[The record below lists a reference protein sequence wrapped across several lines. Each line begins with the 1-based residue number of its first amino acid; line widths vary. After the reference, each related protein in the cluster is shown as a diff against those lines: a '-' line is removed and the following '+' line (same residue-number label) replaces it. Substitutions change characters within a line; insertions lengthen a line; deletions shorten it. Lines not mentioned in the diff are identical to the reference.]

1 MKQKNLIYSLLKV
14 YSLVMILVITS
25 FAITVSY
32 ATFDRNR
39 KDTAKVTQQT
49 ASRLAD
55 ILSEN
60 ENKINRIA
68 IELTNNQE
76 KVANL
81 FDYFQL
87 SYSDYLSQSLSR
99 EGIEGGISSIYLPQ
113 KIANLYYADDK
124 IESIAIDLKN
134 YQEILYSNEQ
144 KKMGSKEK
152 RMPDL
157 KNQLTLSKTLM
168 NPNTSEQIGTL
179 YVTFSKQELNT
190 IIDNS
195 GAKNQLQTFIFSDR
209 MKQLYA
215 NKIPSNNGLLQ
226 AEIEKG
232 ITKNSEIDFLSLSQ
246 QYYIYGS
253 ETASGMQVLTAVS
266 KKSVAIQSFN
276 AIFFILLGSALIN
289 LFLLYFLYR
298 IFRKYAYQV
307 EDIVASVSQVSSG
320 KLDWRITT
328 ADKEAELKDISTGI
342 NQMLDGINQ
351 YIEDIYT
358 LEIKQKDAH
367 MRALQSQINPHF
379 LYNTLEY
386 IRMYAVSEGA
396 EELADVVYTFA
407 TLLRNNT
414 SQEKTTTLKKEL
426 EFCEKYV
433 YLYQM
438 RYPGNIA
445 YSFAIDSAI
454 ENLVIPKFSIQP
466 LIENY
471 FVHGIDY
478 MRIDNVISVKANIE
492 EDKITILIR
501 DNGKGMSSEK
511 IKDLNQ
517 SLMESH
523 SKFGGSIGILNVN
536 ERLRSYFGESYRMC
550 IQETQAHGVTISISF
565 EKEKEEV

>member
-1 MKQKNLIYSLLKV
+1 
-14 YSLVMILVITS
+14 MILVITS
-25 FAITVSY
+25 FAVTVSY

-536 ERLRSYFGESYRMC
+536 ERLRSYFGGSYRMC

>member
-1 MKQKNLIYSLLKV
+1 
-14 YSLVMILVITS
+14 MILVITS
-25 FAITVSY
+25 FAVTVSY

-550 IQETQAHGVTISISF
+550 IQETQAHGVTISVSF

>member
-1 MKQKNLIYSLLKV
+1 M
-14 YSLVMILVITS
+14 
-25 FAITVSY
+25 
-32 ATFDRNR
+32 
-39 KDTAKVTQQT
+39 
-49 ASRLAD
+49 
-55 ILSEN
+55 
-60 ENKINRIA
+60 
-68 IELTNNQE
+68 
-76 KVANL
+76 
-81 FDYFQL
+81 
-87 SYSDYLSQSLSR
+87 
-99 EGIEGGISSIYLPQ
+99 
-113 KIANLYYADDK
+113 
-124 IESIAIDLKN
+124 
-134 YQEILYSNEQ
+134 
-144 KKMGSKEK
+144 
-152 RMPDL
+152 
-157 KNQLTLSKTLM
+157 
-168 NPNTSEQIGTL
+168 
-179 YVTFSKQELNT
+179 
-190 IIDNS
+190 
-195 GAKNQLQTFIFSDR
+195 
-209 MKQLYA
+209 
-215 NKIPSNNGLLQ
+215 LQ

-276 AIFFILLGSALIN
+276 AIVFILLGSALIN

-328 ADKEAELKDISTGI
+328 ADKEAELKDISRGI

-386 IRMYAVSEGA
+386 IRMYAVSE
-396 EELADVVYTFA
+396 ESDELADVVYTFA

-445 YSFAIDSAI
+445 YF
-454 ENLVIPKFSIQP
+454 LQLIQP
-466 LIENY
+466 S
-471 FVHGIDY
+471 
-478 MRIDNVISVKANIE
+478 RI
-492 EDKITILIR
+492 
-501 DNGKGMSSEK
+501 
-511 IKDLNQ
+511 
-517 SLMESH
+517 
-523 SKFGGSIGILNVN
+523 
-536 ERLRSYFGESYRMC
+536 
-550 IQETQAHGVTISISF
+550 
-565 EKEKEEV
+565 

>member
-1 MKQKNLIYSLLKV
+1 
-14 YSLVMILVITS
+14 MILVITS
-25 FAITVSY
+25 FAVTVSY

-414 SQEKTTTLKKEL
+414 SQEKQQRL
-426 EFCEKYV
+426 
-433 YLYQM
+433 
-438 RYPGNIA
+438 RRNW
-445 YSFAIDSAI
+445 SFVKNTFTFIKCGIQAISPI
-454 ENLVIPKFSIQP
+454 LLQLIQP
-466 LIENY
+466 S
-471 FVHGIDY
+471 
-478 MRIDNVISVKANIE
+478 RI
-492 EDKITILIR
+492 
-501 DNGKGMSSEK
+501 
-511 IKDLNQ
+511 
-517 SLMESH
+517 
-523 SKFGGSIGILNVN
+523 
-536 ERLRSYFGESYRMC
+536 
-550 IQETQAHGVTISISF
+550 
-565 EKEKEEV
+565 

>member
-1 MKQKNLIYSLLKV
+1 
-14 YSLVMILVITS
+14 MILVITS
-25 FAITVSY
+25 FAVTVSY

-289 LFLLYFLYR
+289 LFLLYILYR

>member
-1 MKQKNLIYSLLKV
+1 
-14 YSLVMILVITS
+14 MILVITS

-550 IQETQAHGVTISISF
+550 IQETQAHGVTISVSF

>member
-1 MKQKNLIYSLLKV
+1 
-14 YSLVMILVITS
+14 MILVITS
-25 FAITVSY
+25 FAVTVSY

-215 NKIPSNNGLLQ
+215 NKISSNNGMLQ

>member
-25 FAITVSY
+25 FAVTVSY

>member
-1 MKQKNLIYSLLKV
+1 
-14 YSLVMILVITS
+14 MILVITS
-25 FAITVSY
+25 FAVTVSY

-215 NKIPSNNGLLQ
+215 NKIPNNNGMLQ

-454 ENLVIPKFSIQP
+454 ENLIIPKFSIQP

>member
-25 FAITVSY
+25 FAVTVSY

-55 ILSEN
+55 VLSEN

-87 SYSDYLSQSLSR
+87 SYSAYLSQSLSR

-113 KIANLYYADDK
+113 KIANFYYADDK

-144 KKMGSKEK
+144 KKMGNKEK

-195 GAKNQLQTFIFSDR
+195 GAVNQLQTFIFSDR

-215 NKIPSNNGLLQ
+215 NKIPNNNGMLQ

-232 ITKNSEIDFLSLSQ
+232 ITKNSKIDFLSLGQ

-253 ETASGMQVLTAVS
+253 ETASGMQVFTAVS

-328 ADKEAELKDISTGI
+328 DDKEAELKDISTGI

-351 YIEDIYT
+351 YIEDIYK

-445 YSFAIDSAI
+445 YSFSIDSAI

-492 EDKITILIR
+492 EDRIMILIR
-501 DNGKGMSSEK
+501 DNGKGMTSEK

-517 SLMESH
+517 SLMEPH

-565 EKEKEEV
+565 TKEKEEV

>member
-1 MKQKNLIYSLLKV
+1 
-14 YSLVMILVITS
+14 MILVITS

-215 NKIPSNNGLLQ
+215 NKIPSNNGMLQ

-414 SQEKTTTLKKEL
+414 SQEKTTMLKKEL

>member
-1 MKQKNLIYSLLKV
+1 
-14 YSLVMILVITS
+14 MILVITS
-25 FAITVSY
+25 FAVTVSY

-565 EKEKEEV
+565 EQEKEEV

>member
-1 MKQKNLIYSLLKV
+1 
-14 YSLVMILVITS
+14 MILVITS
-25 FAITVSY
+25 FAVTVSY

-215 NKIPSNNGLLQ
+215 NKIPNNNGMLQ

-276 AIFFILLGSALIN
+276 AIFYILLGSALIN

-501 DNGKGMSSEK
+501 DNGKGVSSEK

>member
-1 MKQKNLIYSLLKV
+1 
-14 YSLVMILVITS
+14 MILVITS
-25 FAITVSY
+25 FAVTVSY

-215 NKIPSNNGLLQ
+215 NKIPSNNGMLQ

-367 MRALQSQINPHF
+367 MRA
-379 LYNTLEY
+379 
-386 IRMYAVSEGA
+386 
-396 EELADVVYTFA
+396 
-407 TLLRNNT
+407 
-414 SQEKTTTLKKEL
+414 
-426 EFCEKYV
+426 
-433 YLYQM
+433 
-438 RYPGNIA
+438 
-445 YSFAIDSAI
+445 FAIT
-454 ENLVIPKFSIQP
+454 N
-466 LIENY
+466 
-471 FVHGIDY
+471 
-478 MRIDNVISVKANIE
+478 
-492 EDKITILIR
+492 
-501 DNGKGMSSEK
+501 
-511 IKDLNQ
+511 
-517 SLMESH
+517 
-523 SKFGGSIGILNVN
+523 
-536 ERLRSYFGESYRMC
+536 
-550 IQETQAHGVTISISF
+550 
-565 EKEKEEV
+565 

>member
-1 MKQKNLIYSLLKV
+1 
-14 YSLVMILVITS
+14 MILVITS
-25 FAITVSY
+25 FAVTVSY

-215 NKIPSNNGLLQ
+215 NKIPSNNGMLQ

-501 DNGKGMSSEK
+501 DNGKGMFSEK

>member
-25 FAITVSY
+25 FAVTVSY

-215 NKIPSNNGLLQ
+215 NKISSNNGMLQ

>member
-1 MKQKNLIYSLLKV
+1 
-14 YSLVMILVITS
+14 MILVITS
-25 FAITVSY
+25 FAVTVSY

-454 ENLVIPKFSIQP
+454 ENLIIPKFSIQP

>member
-1 MKQKNLIYSLLKV
+1 
-14 YSLVMILVITS
+14 MILVITS
-25 FAITVSY
+25 FAVTVSY

-215 NKIPSNNGLLQ
+215 NKIPSNNGMLQ

>member
-1 MKQKNLIYSLLKV
+1 
-14 YSLVMILVITS
+14 MILVITS
-25 FAITVSY
+25 FAVTVSY

-99 EGIEGGISSIYLPQ
+99 EGIEGGISSIYLPK

-215 NKIPSNNGLLQ
+215 NKIPSNNGMLQ

>member
-1 MKQKNLIYSLLKV
+1 
-14 YSLVMILVITS
+14 MILVITS
-25 FAITVSY
+25 FAVTVSY

-215 NKIPSNNGLLQ
+215 NKIPSNNGMLQ

-367 MRALQSQINPHF
+367 MRAPQSQINPHF

-414 SQEKTTTLKKEL
+414 SQEK
-426 EFCEKYV
+426 
-433 YLYQM
+433 Q
-438 RYPGNIA
+438 
-445 YSFAIDSAI
+445 
-454 ENLVIPKFSIQP
+454 Q
-466 LIENY
+466 
-471 FVHGIDY
+471 
-478 MRIDNVISVKANIE
+478 
-492 EDKITILIR
+492 
-501 DNGKGMSSEK
+501 
-511 IKDLNQ
+511 
-517 SLMESH
+517 
-523 SKFGGSIGILNVN
+523 
-536 ERLRSYFGESYRMC
+536 RLRRNWSFVKNMFTFIKC
-550 IQETQAHGVTISISF
+550 VIQETSPILLQLIQPSRI
-565 EKEKEEV
+565 

>member
-1 MKQKNLIYSLLKV
+1 
-14 YSLVMILVITS
+14 MILVITS
-25 FAITVSY
+25 FAVTVSY

-215 NKIPSNNGLLQ
+215 NKIPSNNGMLQ

-414 SQEKTTTLKKEL
+414 SQEKTTMLKKEL

>member
-25 FAITVSY
+25 FAVTVSY

-134 YQEILYSNEQ
+134 YQEILYSNEH

-215 NKIPSNNGLLQ
+215 NKISSNNGMLQ

>member
-25 FAITVSY
+25 FAVTVSY

-49 ASRLAD
+49 ASRLVD

-113 KIANLYYADDK
+113 KIANFYYADDK

-134 YQEILYSNEQ
+134 YQEILYSNKQ

-195 GAKNQLQTFIFSDR
+195 GARNQLQTFIFSDR

-215 NKIPSNNGLLQ
+215 NKIPNNNGMLQ

-445 YSFAIDSAI
+445 YSFAIDAAI

-511 IKDLNQ
+511 IKNLNQ

-565 EKEKEEV
+565 KKEKEEV

>member
-1 MKQKNLIYSLLKV
+1 
-14 YSLVMILVITS
+14 MILVITS
-25 FAITVSY
+25 FAVTVSY

-124 IESIAIDLKN
+124 IESITIDLKN

>member
-1 MKQKNLIYSLLKV
+1 
-14 YSLVMILVITS
+14 MILVITS
-25 FAITVSY
+25 FAVTVSY

-144 KKMGSKEK
+144 KKMGSKAK

-215 NKIPSNNGLLQ
+215 NKIPNNNGMLQ

>member
-1 MKQKNLIYSLLKV
+1 
-14 YSLVMILVITS
+14 MILVITS
-25 FAITVSY
+25 FAVTVSY

-215 NKIPSNNGLLQ
+215 NKIPSNNGMLQ

-550 IQETQAHGVTISISF
+550 IQETQVHGVTISISF

>member
-1 MKQKNLIYSLLKV
+1 
-14 YSLVMILVITS
+14 MILVITS
-25 FAITVSY
+25 FAVTVSY

-124 IESIAIDLKN
+124 IESITIDLKN

-215 NKIPSNNGLLQ
+215 NKIPSNNGMLQ

>member
-1 MKQKNLIYSLLKV
+1 
-14 YSLVMILVITS
+14 MILVITS
-25 FAITVSY
+25 FAVTVSY

-134 YQEILYSNEQ
+134 YQEILYSNEH

-523 SKFGGSIGILNVN
+523 GKFGGSIGILNVN

>member
-1 MKQKNLIYSLLKV
+1 
-14 YSLVMILVITS
+14 MILVITS
-25 FAITVSY
+25 FAVTVSY

-190 IIDNS
+190 IIGNS

-215 NKIPSNNGLLQ
+215 NKIPSNNGMLQ

>member
-1 MKQKNLIYSLLKV
+1 
-14 YSLVMILVITS
+14 MILVITS
-25 FAITVSY
+25 FAVTVSY

-113 KIANLYYADDK
+113 KISNFYYADDK

-215 NKIPSNNGLLQ
+215 NKIPSNNGMLQ

-492 EDKITILIR
+492 DDKITILIR

>member
-1 MKQKNLIYSLLKV
+1 
-14 YSLVMILVITS
+14 MILVITS
-25 FAITVSY
+25 FAVTVSY

>member
-1 MKQKNLIYSLLKV
+1 
-14 YSLVMILVITS
+14 MILVITS
-25 FAITVSY
+25 FAVTVSY

-99 EGIEGGISSIYLPQ
+99 EGIEGGISSIYLPK

-253 ETASGMQVLTAVS
+253 ETASGMQVLTVVS

>member
-25 FAITVSY
+25 FAVTVSY

-215 NKIPSNNGLLQ
+215 NKIPSNNGMLQ

>member
-1 MKQKNLIYSLLKV
+1 
-14 YSLVMILVITS
+14 MILVITS
-25 FAITVSY
+25 FAVTVSY

-215 NKIPSNNGLLQ
+215 NKIPNNNGMLQ